1 MNLFY
6 WVGVSVDLTLTLAY
20 IGAVGRGF
28 YGLPQKE
35 VKMSTSIIQLLVLAA
50 IAVFLILRLRNVLGT
65 REGFE
70 KPPIS
75 KAEPMKRSA
84 NHDFEVIEG
93 GPDRDI
99 IDHAPEGSDA
109 ADALTKMKAADPSFE
124 VAGFLQGARGA
135 YEMILMGFEAG
146 DMDGIKPYI
155 SEEIFDSF
163 NDVVKMREEQGLTI
177 EAKFIGIRE
186 LSLAEAEFD
195 EATNEAEVSVRFVG
209 EMTSVVKDT
218 EGNIVEGD
226 EKAVKR
232 QRDVWTFAR
241 VMNSGDPNWQLVA
254 TGE

>member
-1 MNLFY
+1 
-6 WVGVSVDLTLTLAY
+6 
-20 IGAVGRGF
+20 
-28 YGLPQKE
+28 
-35 VKMSTSIIQLLVLAA
+35 MSTSIIQLLVLAA

-75 KAEPMKRSA
+75 KAEPLNRPA

-99 IDHAPEGSDA
+99 IDHVPEGSDA
-109 ADALTKMKAADPSFE
+109 ADALVKMKATDPSFE

-146 DMDGIKPYI
+146 DMDSIQPYI

-163 NDVVKMREEQGLTI
+163 NEVVKMREEQGLTI

-186 LSLAEAEFD
+186 LSLVEAEFD
-195 EATNEAEVSVRFVG
+195 EASSDAELSVRFVG
-209 EMTSVVKDT
+209 EMTSVVKDSS
-218 EGNIVEGD
+218 GDIVEGD
-226 EKAVKR
+226 EKAIKR
-232 QRDVWTFAR
+232 QRDVWTFSR